1 MIFNV
6 NRLNIK
12 IMIKN
17 SKEHLKE
24 VNETYFQHMA
34 IAFKIG
40 FTMLV
45 TGIFCLIHAL
55 IPGLFKKTGSNQIAK
70 IYDMVSRN

>member
-1 MIFNV
+1 
-6 NRLNIK
+6 
-12 IMIKN
+12 MIKY
-17 SKEHLKE
+17 SKEHLNE
-24 VNETYFQHMA
+24 VNETYFQHMW

-45 TGIFCLIHAL
+45 TGVFCLIHGL

-70 IYDMVSRN
+70 MYEIVSRN

>member
-1 MIFNV
+1 
-6 NRLNIK
+6 
-12 IMIKN
+12 MIKD
-17 SKEHLKE
+17 SKEHLNE
-24 VNETYFQHMA
+24 VNETYFQHMW

-45 TGIFCLIHAL
+45 TGVFCLIHGL

-70 IYDMVSRN
+70 MYEIVSRN

>member
-1 MIFNV
+1 
-6 NRLNIK
+6 
-12 IMIKN
+12 MIKDSQEN
-17 SKEHLKE
+17 LNE
-24 VNETYFQHMA
+24 VNETYHQNMG

-45 TGIFCLIHAL
+45 TGVFCLIHGL

-70 IYDMVSRN
+70 MYELVSRN

>member
-1 MIFNV
+1 
-6 NRLNIK
+6 
-12 IMIKN
+12 MIKN
-17 SKEHLKE
+17 SKKHLKE

>member
-1 MIFNV
+1 
-6 NRLNIK
+6 
-12 IMIKN
+12 MIKN

-24 VNETYFQHMA
+24 VNETYFQHMTV
-34 IAFKIG
+34 AFKIG

-55 IPGLFKKTGSNQIAK
+55 IPGLFKKTVSNQIAK